1 MTMEE
6 GSMPRVSVII
16 PTYEQQPELLTSAV
30 ETVLAQSFTDYE
42 IVIIDDG
49 SIERPPMTRWDR

>member
-1 MTMEE
+1 
-6 GSMPRVSVII
+6 MPRVSVII